1 MRRFR
6 GRKFATRV
14 RVLSGVKTTRLLIVS
29 PVRNE
34 AAHIE
39 RVVRGVAAQTRP
51 PDVWVV
57 VDDSSSDG
65 TYEKLLELA
74 QQVSFLRVMRAPVR
88 PSEAGAQDRLAVAA
102 DAKSFNIGL
111 NSVAWAEFTH
121 VGKLDGDV
129 ELPPRYYEEVLAA
142 FAADS
147 RVGMACGELVEYENG
162 RPRLLHKASHHVHGA
177 LKTYSLDCF
186 RAVGGIREQ
195 LGWDTI
201 DETYARMLGYRTG
214 SVGNL
219 GNLEGIHH
227 RPAGS
232 ADGTLRGRARHGE
245 CAYIAYQGAP
255 WVLLR
260 SLKFSLLRPV
270 GLSGFAFL
278 YGYFRAGMRG
288 VPRVDDPQYR
298 RYARWELRQRMPWPA
313 VRRTQSAA
321 R

>member
-1 MRRFR
+1 M
-6 GRKFATRV
+6 
-14 RVLSGVKTTRLLIVS
+14 SEVKTSLLIVS

-51 PDVWVV
+51 PDVWVI
-57 VDDSSSDG
+57 VDDNSTDG

-74 QQVSFLRVMRAPVR
+74 PAVSFMRVLRAPVR
-88 PSEAGAQDRLAVAA
+88 ASEAGAQDRLAVAA
-102 DAKSFNIGL
+102 DAKSFNTGL
-111 NSVAWAEFTH
+111 TSVAWEEFSH

-129 ELPPRYYEEVLAA
+129 ELPPRYYEDVLAA
-142 FAADS
+142 FAADD
-147 RVGMACGELVEYENG
+147 RVGMACGELVEYEDG
-162 RPRLLHKASHHVHGA
+162 RARLLQKARHHVHGA
-177 LKTYSLDCF
+177 LKTYSLECF
-186 RAVGGIREQ
+186 RDVGGIREQ

-214 SVGNL
+214 SVGTL
-219 GNLEGIHH
+219 SSLEGIHH

-245 CAYIAYQGAP
+245 CAYIAYQGVP
-255 WVLLR
+255 WVLMR
-260 SLKFSLLRPV
+260 SLKFTLLKPV
-270 GLSGFAFL
+270 GVSAVAFL
-278 YGYFRAGMRG
+278 YGYFRAAARG

-298 RYARWELRQRMPWPA
+298 VYARWELRQRMPWPA
-313 VRRTQSAA
+313 LRKAQNAA